1 MSEHTPR
8 KRYGWRWAVLVT
20 LLVIVGLFVLSI
32 ASMNQFEAAAFA
44 KLPEESLLLTVQ
56 GRAVHVY
63 PAGLDH
69 PDDLAVVFVPCFA
82 CSSELWQAV
91 QLEIS
96 AAVRT
101 YAYDPPG
108 SAWSSRRPDPTPQNV
123 ARYLEG
129 ALQQLGIERVIL
141 VGFSSGML
149 PVHVYHETRGEESP
163 PVAAMVS
170 IEGSPLTDFEADSFP
185 TTSPLG
191 LNDISFYLL
200 AETGIAR
207 LIAPNLFDLSMPE
220 TITNVDY
227 YERVHPLTLTRKSIY
242 AWHNQFTPEF
252 NASIR
257 EAVQLEPPTD
267 VLVYAFDPDDAETA
281 SFLAEADPEA
291 HAAYR
296 RYVADSSA
304 YYQAWVDSALPGSRY
319 IPVEDSSHYVMYDQP
334 QVVIDAV
341 LELVRFI
348 RSEAN

>member
-1 MSEHTPR
+1 MSEQTPR
-8 KRYGWRWAVLVT
+8 KRYAWRWAVLT
-20 LLVIVGLFVLSI
+20 ALLLIVGSFVLSI

-44 KLPEESLLLTVQ
+44 DMPEESLLLTVQ
-56 GRAVHVY
+56 GRAIHVY

-96 AAVRT
+96 QQVRT

-108 SAWSSRRPDPTPQNV
+108 SAWSAARPDPTPQNV

-129 ALQQLGIERVIL
+129 ALQQLAVERVIL
-141 VGFSSGML
+141 VGFSAGML
-149 PVHVYHETRGEESP
+149 PVHVYHETRDEASP

-170 IEGSPLTDFEADSFP
+170 IEGSPLADFEADLFP
-185 TTSPLG
+185 SQSPLG
-191 LNDISFYLL
+191 LNEITAYLL
-200 AETGIAR
+200 VETGIAR

-267 VLVYAFDPDDAETA
+267 IVVYVFDPDDAKA
-281 SFLAEADPEA
+281 DAALAEGNPEIYAD
-291 HAAYR
+291 YQT
-296 RYVADSSA
+296 YVADSTA
-304 YYQAWVDSALPGSRY
+304 YYQAWVESALPGSRY

-341 LELVRFI
+341 LELVDMI
-348 RSEAN
+348 RSQDE